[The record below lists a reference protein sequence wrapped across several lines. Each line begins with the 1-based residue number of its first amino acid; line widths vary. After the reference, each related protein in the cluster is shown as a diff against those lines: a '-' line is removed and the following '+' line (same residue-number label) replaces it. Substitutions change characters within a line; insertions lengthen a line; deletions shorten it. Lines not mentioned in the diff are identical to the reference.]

1 MGTIYRRRIEDYH
14 IGDIAIFTKTITE
27 TDVALF
33 GAISGDFYPIHFNEE
48 LAKKTRFGGRIA
60 HGVITV
66 GLISTVLGVPLQ
78 GPGTCAA
85 VERGLSFRFLLPVR
99 MGDTITAKATVT
111 EVITERHIVNLDLSC
126 TNQRGEE
133 VLSGT
138 AQLKV
143 LKEVDVVVVGE

>member
-78 GPGTCAA
+78 GRGTCGA

-143 LKEVDVVVVGE
+143 LKEVDVVVEGE

>member
-143 LKEVDVVVVGE
+143 LKEVDVVVEGE

>member
-14 IGDIAIFTKTITE
+14 IGDIAICTKTITE

-143 LKEVDVVVVGE
+143 LKEVDVVVEGE

>member
-1 MGTIYRRRIEDYH
+1 MSTIRKTIRDYK
-14 IGDIAIFTKTITE
+14 IGDVAVFTKTITE

-33 GAISGDFYPIHFNEE
+33 GAISGDFYPIHFNEA
-48 LAKKTRFGGRIA
+48 LASKTRFGGRIA
-60 HGVITV
+60 HGIITV

-85 VERGLSFRFLLPVR
+85 VERGMTLRFLAPVR
-99 MGDTITAKATVT
+99 FGDTITAKATVT
-111 EVITERHIVNLDLSC
+111 EVIEERHIVNLDLGC
-126 TNQRGEE
+126 TNQNGVE

-143 LKEVDVVVVGE
+143 LKEVDVVCEGE

>member
-1 MGTIYRRRIEDYH
+1 MAVYRKKIEDYKV
-14 IGDIAIFTKTITE
+14 GDSAVFTKTITE
-27 TDVALF
+27 TDTALF
-33 GAISGDFYPIHFNEE
+33 AAISGDFYPIHFNEE
-48 LAKKTRFGGRIA
+48 LSARTRFGGRIA

-99 MGDTITAKATVT
+99 FGDTITAKATIA
-111 EVITERHIVNLDLSC
+111 EVITERHIVNLDISC

-138 AQLKV
+138 GQLKV
-143 LKEVDVVVVGE
+143 LKEVVSESDS